1 MFVTEIGEAHMHNQ
15 PIFVD
20 LQLLKK
26 YDRPG
31 PRYTSYPT
39 APYFHPGIGPAEYQ
53 HHLLH
58 DEGAADGQD
67 LSLYVHLPFCDTL
80 CYFCG
85 CTMMVT
91 RSRDK
96 VEQYLHYLEKEMQLL
111 GTSLDGKR
119 RVAQLHWGGGTPT
132 HLTPDQIRRLGT
144 LLHRYFPFR
153 DNAEISV
160 EIDPRELTREHMAA
174 LHEVGFNRCS
184 MGVQDFQPEV
194 QAAINRVQPEAI
206 TRQAAEW
213 ARTLGFTSI
222 NMDLMYGLP
231 HQTRATYAETLD
243 TILKLQPDRLA
254 IFNYAHLPRMFKHQ
268 TLIKDEWLP
277 APEEKLELLKL
288 SIETLTA
295 AGYVYIGMDHFAK
308 PEDELTQAMQQGTL
322 YRNFQGYST
331 HAGLNLL
338 ALGMSSISMLSS
350 LYVQNHKTLPE
361 YYAALDSGQLP
372 TMRGVA
378 LTADDRLRREVIV
391 ELMCNFVLKKARV
404 AAKYGIEFDSYFGEA
419 LHQLEPFVE
428 DGLVEL
434 ATDQITV
441 TTAGRL
447 LIRNIVMNFDAYLQ
461 KKADNKPQFSRTV

>member
-1 MFVTEIGEAHMHNQ
+1 MHNQ

-111 GTSLDGKR
+111 SASLDGKR

-153 DNAEISV
+153 ADAEISV

-194 QAAINRVQPEAI
+194 QAAINRIQPEAV

-213 ARTLGFTSI
+213 ARALGFTSI

-361 YYAALDSGQLP
+361 YYAALDS
-372 TMRGVA
+372 
-378 LTADDRLRREVIV
+378 
-391 ELMCNFVLKKARV
+391 
-404 AAKYGIEFDSYFGEA
+404 
-419 LHQLEPFVE
+419 
-428 DGLVEL
+428 
-434 ATDQITV
+434 
-441 TTAGRL
+441 
-447 LIRNIVMNFDAYLQ
+447 
-461 KKADNKPQFSRTV
+461 